1 MKLPKIKSKKKEDW
15 IEKDKKRMIPK
26 LDKRKIFVP
35 SLNELTF

>member
-1 MKLPKIKSKKKEDW
+1 MKLPKNKSKKKEDW

-26 LDKRKIFVP
+26 LEKRKVFVP